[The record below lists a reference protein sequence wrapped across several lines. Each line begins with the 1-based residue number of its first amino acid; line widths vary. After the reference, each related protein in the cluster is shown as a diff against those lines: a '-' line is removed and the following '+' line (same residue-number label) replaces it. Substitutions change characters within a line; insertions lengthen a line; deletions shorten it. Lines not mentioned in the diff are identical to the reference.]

1 MTRIQKLLGI
11 AGLAI
16 SAGAF
21 GSVSGSAVH
30 TAFAPTS
37 VIAGCEDDECEGG
50 TTCKDNPGGNTE
62 CPMEGSGCK
71 TRGCAASSGGE
82 EELLN

>member
-1 MTRIQKLLGI
+1 MTRIHKLLGI

-21 GSVSGSAVH
+21 GSISGSAVH
-30 TAFAPTS
+30 TTFSPPS
-37 VIAGCEDDECEGG
+37 VFAGCEDDECEGG
-50 TTCKDNPGGNTE
+50 TTCKDNAGGNTE

-71 TRGCAASSGGE
+71 TKGCAASVGGGE
-82 EELLN
+82 EILN